1 MKTFHLLTRDRK
13 WVPMLAPSAKAAL
26 QHGRDLGLEPK
37 GIAGGAK
44 CPKRI
49 DADAETARSGDG
61 LG

>member
-26 QHGRDLGLEPK
+26 QQGRDLGLEPK
-37 GIAGGAK
+37 GITGGAK

-49 DADAETARSGDG
+49 DAETARSR
-61 LG
+61 